1 MGLLDRRPGVGRGC
15 DLVGIHDV
23 VLDELRIRVEGGRRH
38 ADVRSPPLHDV
49 RFANRHR
56 RIPEQVRRGVIAVE
70 GESTRVRLPAAALV
84 QQKPGV
90 HHVQAVSRDVPVQL
104 VDESSGHDVT
114 LQTGDTLQFVPPI
127 HVDPRVVFGPVRIER
142 VHVLARIG
150 VTVGEDDDVIVG
162 GLVVDDVLQRE
173 GRDAE
178 IPRRVRFEDDYV
190 LPTLIPRVLPL
201 VQVREHAPDV
211 MRNAKE
217 ALGKSSVCSAA
228 RRLQR
233 ADVVQRADVSFV
245 LRVGFK

>member
-1 MGLLDRRPGVGRGC
+1 M
-15 DLVGIHDV
+15 
-23 VLDELRIRVEGGRRH
+23 
-38 ADVRSPPLHDV
+38 
-49 RFANRHR
+49 
-56 RIPEQVRRGVIAVE
+56 
-70 GESTRVRLPAAALV
+70 
-84 QQKPGV
+84 
-90 HHVQAVSRDVPVQL
+90 
-104 VDESSGHDVT
+104 
-114 LQTGDTLQFVPPI
+114 
-127 HVDPRVVFGPVRIER
+127 
-142 VHVLARIG
+142 
-150 VTVGEDDDVIVG
+150 GEDDDVIVG

-201 VQVREHAPDV
+201 VQVRKHATDV